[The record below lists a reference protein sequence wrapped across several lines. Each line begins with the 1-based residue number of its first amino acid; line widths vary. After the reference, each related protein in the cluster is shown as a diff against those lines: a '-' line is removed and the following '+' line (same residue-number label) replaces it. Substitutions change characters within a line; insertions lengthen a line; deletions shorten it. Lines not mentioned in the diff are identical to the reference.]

1 MALAAIAPVHAAD
14 NQTGQPTDRRA
25 VGGPVIIGPAGA
37 VDSATQRT
45 LLDLMQQLEQLQAEV
60 RSLRDAS
67 EVQRHDFDSQ
77 QTRSRDLNA
86 DFDRRLREMET
97 RASTPPATVGAA
109 APADAPPRSTVQTEE
124 YEAAFGLMKEGK
136 YDRAINAFR
145 AFVEKYPDSTYAD
158 NAQYWIGEAWSARG
172 DDVRARTAFEA
183 VVKRFPDGDAAKLA
197 AERLEKLKREQPV
210 AKKPAAAGKKKS
222 N

>member
-1 MALAAIAPVHAAD
+1 MTLAAVTAAQAAE
-14 NQTGQPTDRRA
+14 NQTSQPADRRA
-25 VGGPVIIGPAGA
+25 VGGPVIIGPAGVA
-37 VDSATQRT
+37 DSATQKT

-77 QTRSRDLNA
+77 QNRLRDLNA

-97 RASTPPATVGAA
+97 HASAPPAASAA
-109 APADAPPRSTVQTEE
+109 TPADAAPRSTVQTEE

-145 AFVEKYPDSTYAD
+145 SFVEKYPDSTYAD

-172 DDVRARTAFEA
+172 DDTRARTAFEA

-197 AERLEKLKREQPV
+197 AERLEKLKHEQPV
-210 AKKPAAAGKKKS
+210 AKKPATTSKKKS